1 MPDGAYI
8 VVALALCCLIAVFVD
23 RIRQQNSKQAALS
36 MLDLKEFKGLPVEFR
51 GALRHVLPDPVLIRQ
66 QWKTLTPDQKRMVI
80 QQVSGVIPQPRQRP
94 HVPASEPTPEP
105 TPTPTPTLEPPKS
118 EPSTFKKGFLL
129 KQNKKKGAKNKEHDE
144 VITLGSVGSGEDADP
159 LTSDERNASF
169 LGSDD

>member
-8 VVALALCCLIAVFVD
+8 VVALALCSLIAVVID
-23 RIRQQNSKQAALS
+23 QIRQQNSKQVVLS
-36 MLDLKEFKGLPVEFR
+36 MMDLKEFKDLPVEFR
-51 GALRHVLPDPVLIRQ
+51 GALRRVLPDPVHIRQ

-80 QQVSGVIPQPRQRP
+80 QKVSGLIPQPRQHQH
-94 HVPASEPTPEP
+94 HVPEP
-105 TPTPTPTLEPPKS
+105 TPPPPETPKP

-144 VITLGSVGSGEDADP
+144 VITLSSVGSGEDADP
-159 LTSDERNASF
+159 LASDDRNASF

>member
-8 VVALALCCLIAVFVD
+8 VVALALCCLIAVIID
-23 RIRQQNSKQAALS
+23 QIRQQNSKQVVLS
-36 MLDLKEFKGLPVEFR
+36 MMDLKEFKDLPVEFR
-51 GALRHVLPDPVLIRQ
+51 GALRRVLPDPVLIRQ

-80 QQVSGVIPQPRQRP
+80 QQVSGVIPQPR
-94 HVPASEPTPEP
+94 HHHHHHAPEP
-105 TPTPTPTLEPPKS
+105 TPTPPAPPLEPPKP

-129 KQNKKKGAKNKEHDE
+129 KQNKKKGSKNKEHDE

-159 LTSDERNASF
+159 LASDDRNASF

>member
-8 VVALALCCLIAVFVD
+8 VVALALCCLIAVVID
-23 RIRQQNSKQAALS
+23 QIRQQNSKQVVLS
-36 MLDLKEFKGLPVEFR
+36 MMDLKEFKDLPVEFR
-51 GALRHVLPDPVLIRQ
+51 GALRRVMPDPVLIRQ

-80 QQVSGVIPQPRQRP
+80 QQVAGIIPQPRQ
-94 HVPASEPTPEP
+94 HHHHHAPEP
-105 TPTPTPTLEPPKS
+105 TPPPPPPPESPKP

-144 VITLGSVGSGEDADP
+144 VITLGSVGTGEDADP
-159 LTSDERNASF
+159 LASDDRNASF

>member
-8 VVALALCCLIAVFVD
+8 VVALALCCLIAVVVD
-23 RIRQQNSKQAALS
+23 QIRQQNSKQVVLS
-36 MLDLKEFKGLPVEFR
+36 MMDLKEFKDLPVEFR
-51 GALRHVLPDPVLIRQ
+51 GALRRMLPDPVLIRQ

-80 QQVSGVIPQPRQRP
+80 QQVAGVIPQPRQ
-94 HVPASEPTPEP
+94 HHHHHAPEP
-105 TPTPTPTLEPPKS
+105 TPPPPPPPESPKP

-144 VITLGSVGSGEDADP
+144 VITLGSVGTGEDADP
-159 LTSDERNASF
+159 LASDDRNASF

>member
-8 VVALALCCLIAVFVD
+8 VVALALCCLIAVVVD
-23 RIRQQNSKQAALS
+23 RIRQQNSKQIALS
-36 MLDLKEFKGLPVEFR
+36 MMDLKEFKDLPVEFR
-51 GALRHVLPDPVLIRQ
+51 GALRRVLPDPVLIRQ

-80 QQVSGVIPQPRQRP
+80 QQVAGVIPQPRQ
-94 HVPASEPTPEP
+94 HQHHHHAPEP
-105 TPTPTPTLEPPKS
+105 AHPPPPPPESPKP

-144 VITLGSVGSGEDADP
+144 VVTLGSVGSGEDADP

>member
-8 VVALALCCLIAVFVD
+8 VVALALCCLIAVVVD
-23 RIRQQNSKQAALS
+23 QIRQQNSKQVVLS
-36 MLDLKEFKGLPVEFR
+36 MMDLKEFKDLPVEFR
-51 GALRHVLPDPVLIRQ
+51 GALRRVLPDPVLIRQ

-80 QQVSGVIPQPRQRP
+80 QQVAGVIPQPRQ
-94 HVPASEPTPEP
+94 HHHHHAPEP
-105 TPTPTPTLEPPKS
+105 TPPPPPPPESPKP

-144 VITLGSVGSGEDADP
+144 VITLGSVGTGEDADP
-159 LTSDERNASF
+159 LASDDRNASF

>member
-8 VVALALCCLIAVFVD
+8 VVALALCCLIAVVID
-23 RIRQQNSKQAALS
+23 QIRQQNSKQVVLS
-36 MLDLKEFKGLPVEFR
+36 MMDLKEFKDLPVEFR
-51 GALRHVLPDPVLIRQ
+51 GALRRVMPDPVLIHQ

-80 QQVSGVIPQPRQRP
+80 QQVAGVIPQPRQ
-94 HVPASEPTPEP
+94 HHHHHAPEP
-105 TPTPTPTLEPPKS
+105 TPTPLPEPPKS

-144 VITLGSVGSGEDADP
+144 VITLGSVGTGEDADP
-159 LTSDERNASF
+159 LASDDRNASF

>member
-8 VVALALCCLIAVFVD
+8 VVALALCCLIAVVID
-23 RIRQQNSKQAALS
+23 QIRQQNSKQVVLS
-36 MLDLKEFKGLPVEFR
+36 MMDLKEFKDLPVEFR
-51 GALRHVLPDPVLIRQ
+51 GALRRVMPDPVLIRQ

-80 QQVSGVIPQPRQRP
+80 QQVAGVIPQPRQ
-94 HVPASEPTPEP
+94 HHHHAPEP
-105 TPTPTPTLEPPKS
+105 TPTPLPEPPKS

-144 VITLGSVGSGEDADP
+144 VIALGSVGSGEDADP
-159 LTSDERNASF
+159 LASDDRNASF